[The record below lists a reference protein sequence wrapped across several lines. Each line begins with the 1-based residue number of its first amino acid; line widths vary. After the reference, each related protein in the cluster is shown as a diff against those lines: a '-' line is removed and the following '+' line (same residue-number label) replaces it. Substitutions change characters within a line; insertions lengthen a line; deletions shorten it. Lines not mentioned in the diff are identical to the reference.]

1 MEALMLNLININAP
15 IPGPET
21 VCFFWPASAFLSALD
36 SHKYLVLDRD
46 FMTTLTAWDPLRA
59 EGDISCWL
67 LPRTVS
73 MGMYLMWFMA
83 SLHICF
89 SGATRRPWG
98 TFMEG
103 VQPLQPLFRLFQ
115 NLLLKFQLHF
125 PSHLLLHAFPIHGL
139 TKSQDHL
146 INLLLALA
154 NMASMQV
161 DKGEAGWGGIGDC
174 GAYFQSLLNLCL
186 QAEFL

>member
-1 MEALMLNLININAP
+1 MRGRSLFQPPHCAQGTRGVTEVLLTLLLHLPSCMEALMLNLININAP

-103 VQPLQPLFRLFQ
+103 VQPLQPFSGSSRT
-115 NLLLKFQLHF
+115 
-125 PSHLLLHAFPIHGL
+125 S
-139 TKSQDHL
+139 S
-146 INLLLALA
+146 
-154 NMASMQV
+154 
-161 DKGEAGWGGIGDC
+161 
-174 GAYFQSLLNLCL
+174 
-186 QAEFL
+186 